1 MMTLLYPADALA
13 SSRWGTISMKVGE
26 TRTVEMVSS
35 SIYTATGSWRKDGT
49 SFAITGQSSYSCT
62 IQGLRAGKSKLYYS
76 GYVTANGWTRVEY
89 WDFYWD
95 VEVISSE
102 PDPIKVTSVTVSP
115 STATL
120 KMDGTKTV
128 QLSATVSP
136 SNATNK
142 SVTWSTSNSSVATVS
157 SSGFVTAQAAGSATI
172 TCKANDGSG
181 KYGNCAVTVSASDP
195 IKVSGISLNYSSL
208 SLVKGRTR
216 QLRATITPSNATDKT
231 VTWTSNN
238 SSVATVSND
247 GNVTAVER
255 GTATIT
261 CKAKDGS
268 GVQATCDI
276 TVASVSDYS
285 YFTVKTAEGIEVR
298 YYVDKVADGVCKV
311 TYDAIDKSTTGKIT
325 IPAEVE
331 GLKVTSISNSA
342 FSDCVGITSIS
353 IPSTVTSIG
362 YAAFSGCTGLTS
374 VSLGNGVKEL
384 GGYAFEKCTSLTTIT
399 GISSLES
406 IGSGAFKGESYDNY
420 IPWFNSLPD
429 GPLYLGKVLYKYKGT
444 MPDNTTF
451 NVTEGTTQIGHDC
464 FSYCSGLIGITVP
477 KSVRSI
483 EGYAFYG
490 CI

>member
-1 MMTLLYPADALA
+1 MKHLQLIVITLMMTLLYPVDALA

-26 TRTVEMVSS
+26 TRMVEMVSS
-35 SIYTATGSWRKDGT
+35 SSYTATGSWTKDGT
-49 SFAITGQSSYSCT
+49 SFAITGQSSYCCT
-62 IQGLRAGKSKLYYS
+62 IQGLRAGKSKLYYK
-76 GYVTANGWTRVEY
+76 GYVAGNGWSTSQY

-157 SSGFVTAQAAGSATI
+157 SSGLVTAQAAGSATI
-172 TCKANDGSG
+172 TCTASDGSG
-181 KYGNCAVTVSASDP
+181 KYGTCAVTVSAADP

-216 QLRATITPSNATDKT
+216 LLRATITPSNATDKT
-231 VTWTSNN
+231 VTWTSSN
-238 SSVATVSND
+238 SSVATVSSD

-261 CKAKDGS
+261 CKANDGS
-268 GVQATCDI
+268 GVQATCDV
-276 TVASVSDYS
+276 TVASVEDYS
-285 YFTVKTAEGIEVR
+285 YFTAKTVEGVEVK
-298 YYVDKVADGVCKV
+298 YYVRSVADGVCEV
-311 TYDAIDKSTTGKIT
+311 YLDAIDKSTTGKIT

-331 GLKVTSISNSA
+331 GLKVTSISSYA
-342 FSDCVGITSIS
+342 FQDCVGITSIS
-353 IPSTVTSIG
+353 IPNSVTSIG
-362 YAAFSGCTGLTS
+362 SS
-374 VSLGNGVKEL
+374 
-384 GGYAFEKCTSLTTIT
+384 AFE
-399 GISSLES
+399 
-406 IGSGAFKGESYDNY
+406 
-420 IPWFNSLPD
+420 
-429 GPLYLGKVLYKYKGT
+429 
-444 MPDNTTF
+444 
-451 NVTEGTTQIGHDC
+451 
-464 FSYCSGLIGITVP
+464 
-477 KSVRSI
+477 
-483 EGYAFYG
+483 G